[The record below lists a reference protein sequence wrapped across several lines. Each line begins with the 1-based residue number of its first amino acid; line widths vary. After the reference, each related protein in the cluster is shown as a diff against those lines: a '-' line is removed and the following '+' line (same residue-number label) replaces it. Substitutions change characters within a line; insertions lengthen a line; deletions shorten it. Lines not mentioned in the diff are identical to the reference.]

1 MVRLEEIL
9 KKLDSEK
16 RDCIINSALEDF
28 SRNSYEKA
36 STNNIV
42 KNAGISKGLLFHYF
56 KSKQGLYDYLEK
68 FVFQKMM
75 DVILEEIDWN
85 ETDIFNRIKQIAI
98 IKIGVIDRYPGI
110 ETFGKVIYERK
121 SINEIK
127 VMIEKMVPDLYH
139 QIYTKNINMD
149 RFRDDLDFDKIIQ
162 IIQWTIEKYVEEQME
177 LVKKPG
183 MKLDYFKIASGI
195 DLYIDVLRK
204 MICKEGEME
213 ND

>member
-1 MVRLEEIL
+1 MEEIL

-16 RDCIINSALEDF
+16 RDRIINSALEDF

-85 ETDIFNRIKQIAI
+85 ETDIFNRIKQISI
-98 IKIGVIDRYPGI
+98 IKMGVIDRYPGI
-110 ETFGKVIYERK
+110 ETFGKIIYERK

-127 VMIEKMVPDLYH
+127 AIIEKMVPDLYH
-139 QIYTKNINMD
+139 QVYTKNIDMD

-162 IIQWTIEKYVEEQME
+162 IIQWTIEKYVEEQKE
-177 LVKKPG
+177 LVKKTG
-183 MKLDYFKIASGI
+183 MKLDYLKIASEI
-195 DLYIDVLRK
+195 DLYIDILRK
-204 MICKEGEME
+204 MICKKGEME

>member
-1 MVRLEEIL
+1 LEEIL

-16 RDCIINSALEDF
+16 RDRIINSALEDF

-85 ETDIFNRIKQIAI
+85 ETDIFNRIKQISI
-98 IKIGVIDRYPGI
+98 IKMGVIDRYPGI
-110 ETFGKVIYERK
+110 ETFGKIIYERK

-127 VMIEKMVPDLYH
+127 AIIEKMVPDLYH
-139 QIYTKNINMD
+139 QVYTKNIDMD

-162 IIQWTIEKYVEEQME
+162 IIQWTIEKYVEEQKE
-177 LVKKPG
+177 LVKKTG
-183 MKLDYFKIASGI
+183 MKLDYLKIASEI
-195 DLYIDVLRK
+195 DLYIDILRK
-204 MICKEGEME
+204 MICKKGEME

>member
-1 MVRLEEIL
+1 MEEIL

-16 RDCIINSALEDF
+16 RDRIINSALDEF
-28 SRNSYEKA
+28 GRNSYDKA

-56 KSKQGLYDYLEK
+56 KSKQELYDYLEK
-68 FVFQKMM
+68 FVFQKMI

-85 ETDIFNRIKQIAI
+85 ETDIFNRIKQITI
-98 IKIGVIDRYPGI
+98 IKMGVIDRYPGI
-110 ETFGKVIYERK
+110 EAFGKTIYERK

-139 QIYTKNINMD
+139 QVYTKNIDMN
-149 RFRDDLDFDKIIQ
+149 RFRDDIDFDKIIQ
-162 IIQWTIEKYVEEQME
+162 IIQWAIEKYSEEQME
-177 LVKKPG
+177 LMKKNG
-183 MKLDYFKIASGI
+183 MKLDFLKIVSGI
-195 DLYIDVLRK
+195 DLYMDVLRK
-204 MICKEGEME
+204 VFCKEGEME